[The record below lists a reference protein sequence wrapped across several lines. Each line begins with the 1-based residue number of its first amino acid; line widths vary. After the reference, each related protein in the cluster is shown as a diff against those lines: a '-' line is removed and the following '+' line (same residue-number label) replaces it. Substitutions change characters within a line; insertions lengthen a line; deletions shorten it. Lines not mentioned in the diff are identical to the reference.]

1 MLVVGGALADW
12 TDESLVAAAGID
24 ADEVEH
30 FSFVEVALCA
40 LQVTHAKF
48 LDLIGFDTHQLN
60 YIIN

>member
-12 TDESLVAAAGID
+12 TDESFVAAAWID

-40 LQVTHAKF
+40 L
-48 LDLIGFDTHQLN
+48 
-60 YIIN
+60 